1 MAPNSVVD
9 VLIIGA
15 GPAGLMCAYNLA
27 QAGVKIRIVDQR
39 QERMLK
45 GQADVIQVR
54 GIEILDSLNLASK
67 IIPSSYR
74 AYTFTTYKGNS
85 EGSISRIGR
94 ADSLYGIESPYR
106 FSANNSQ
113 SFIEGVFRDAL
124 ASGEKIIRG
133 LSFEPEKGIK
143 YSPRS
148 VFVEQG
154 VRPTSLV
161 FHNENEAAYPVE
173 VELKDSNGSTEFV
186 KAKYVIGCGGAH
198 SWTRAQLGIE
208 MVGENSNSTW
218 GLVDVTVDTDFPDIR
233 NMTVVENNGRR
244 AVVVPREND
253 SVRFTVQLTDAE
265 VGKDPVTG
273 RVDRAKVTEEKLL
286 QIVKDVFKPYRIDFV
301 GKTWWHGVYV
311 VGQRLAPAY
320 EGGNG
325 RAFIVGDACH
335 THSPHAGQGMN
346 AALSDGHNL
355 AWKLVHVLRG
365 WASPELLHTYEQERR
380 AFAKDLIH
388 LHERI
393 AEAMSGKVKGTNAD
407 IISNSLGF
415 VCGTSIQYEPT
426 CLTDL
431 SGQVLAKGIPIGQRL
446 PHQVILRVAD
456 CRPYSTHDLLQCDFR
471 YTVLL
476 FTGDIKLAIQHEA
489 LEAFLQGLGSDR
501 TTFKV
506 FTILQVPVLP
516 FDYVY

>member
-154 VRPTSLV
+154 VRPTLV

-233 NMTVVENNGRR
+233 NMTVR

-431 SGQVLAKGIPIGQRL
+431 SGQVLAKGPDWT
-446 PHQVILRVAD
+446 VILRVAD